1 MKQLKFLAFSIIGI
15 FGFIYVLYVGYIY
28 FNQAE
33 MVFIAS
39 KLDQIYSFQ
48 FDEKFEEINVK
59 SFDGKSQHGILFKTE
74 KPKGLIFYLHGNAGN
89 LQTWGEISKIYTN
102 LGYDIFILDYRG
114 FGKSEDKIENEI
126 QVVKD
131 VEIVFD
137 KVAKKYDKKII
148 IGYSIG
154 TGIAAHLAS
163 VKKNDMLILKAPY
176 DNFLNFTST
185 KVPFYPDFLKNFR
198 FETDKCLPKIKTPI
212 YLFHG
217 NKDQLIPLDNSKR
230 LKNILKP
237 TDKLFILNN
246 QGHHGI
252 NDNLDYQDKLNILL
266 K

>member
-1 MKQLKFLAFSIIGI
+1 MKQLKFLALTFIGI
-15 FGFIYVLYVGYIY
+15 FSLIYLLYASYIY

-39 KLDQIYSFQ
+39 KLDQNYTFQ
-48 FDEKFEEINVK
+48 FDDNFEEINVK
-59 SFDGKSQHGILFKTE
+59 SFDGKFQHGILFKTE
-74 KPKGLIFYLHGNAGN
+74 KSKGLIFYLHGNAGN

-114 FGKSEDKIENEI
+114 FGKSEGKIEDEI

-137 KVAKKYDKKII
+137 YVEKKYDKKII

-154 TGIAAHLAS
+154 TGLAAHLAS
-163 VKKNDMLILKAPY
+163 VRKNDMLILKAPY
-176 DNFLNFTST
+176 DNFLKFTST
-185 KVPFYPDFLKNFR
+185 QVPFYPDFLKNFH
-198 FETDKCLPKIKTPI
+198 FETDKCLPKIATPI

-237 TDKLFILNN
+237 TDELFILNN
-246 QGHHGI
+246 QGHNGI
-252 NDNLDYQDKLNILL
+252 NDNVDYQDKLNILL